1 MSLIS
6 FFGPDGSG
14 KTTLAKALAR
24 KLENHSLKVKI
35 SWMRGTHTVANV
47 IARII
52 ARFSAFRG
60 QDNPYYRISIPS
72 DMKRLWQLL
81 EFISVLPILLAKFI
95 LPSILGYM
103 VIAERYVPDFLV
115 WVSLTTRDEDYLKR
129 LEARF
134 MLTLSMKAN
143 VRVYVTASEA
153 ELARRRGGEVNQKF
167 LSRQL
172 KLYDEL
178 AKLVRAYKIDT
189 TGRSIKETLNEL
201 ISLVQPLATAT

>member
-24 KLENHSLKVKI
+24 KLENHNLKVKI
-35 SWMRGTHTVANV
+35 SWMRGTHTVASI

-52 ARFSAFRG
+52 ARFPAFRG

-72 DMKRLWQLL
+72 DIKRLWQLV

-95 LPSILGYM
+95 LPSILGYT

-129 LEARF
+129 
-134 MLTLSMKAN
+134 
-143 VRVYVTASEA
+143 
-153 ELARRRGGEVNQKF
+153 F

-172 KLYDEL
+172 KLYDRL
-178 AKLVRAYKIDT
+178 AKLVKAYKIDT
-189 TGRSIKETLNEL
+189 TERSVEETLDSL
-201 ISLVQPLATAT
+201 LSLVQLSLTRDGGTLT